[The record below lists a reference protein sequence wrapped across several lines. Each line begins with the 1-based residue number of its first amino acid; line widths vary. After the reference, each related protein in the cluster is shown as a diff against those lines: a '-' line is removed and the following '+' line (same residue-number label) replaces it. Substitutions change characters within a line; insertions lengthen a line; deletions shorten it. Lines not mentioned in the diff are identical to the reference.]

1 MILKREE
8 LNKVKGGFSILGV
21 IGMYV
26 LSIFLGGVIY
36 GYKNPV
42 LRK

>member
-8 LNKVKGGFSILGV
+8 LKKVKGGFSILGV

-26 LSIFLGGVIY
+26 LSIFFFFFLY